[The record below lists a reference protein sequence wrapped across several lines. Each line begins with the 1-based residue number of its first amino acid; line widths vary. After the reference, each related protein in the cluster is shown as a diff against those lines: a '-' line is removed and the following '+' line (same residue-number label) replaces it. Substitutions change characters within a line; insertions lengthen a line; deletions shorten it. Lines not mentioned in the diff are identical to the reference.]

1 MSKFFY
7 IFLFLLPAFFCFS
20 QTPKKETPVKPKV
33 DDEFDIKKYK
43 GEPGDR
49 LIIEINRT
57 VWMGAPSDI
66 KPNWRSLGLN
76 FAFMFD
82 KPIGQSSFSF
92 GYGLGFTFSY
102 LNTNRILHS
111 DTLGIDFYRPINY
124 DSLLSVGDRFR
135 GGTFY
140 SSYLEAPV
148 EFRFRKEINGK
159 DFFKVAI
166 GMRIGLKLNSS
177 YDFDAYYPRIG
188 EEKNFKTSSFSQV
201 SMFRYGPTFRIGYG
215 AVNLFGYYSIG
226 KLFKGTT
233 EISGSDFRQF
243 SIGISINGL

>member
-1 MSKFFY
+1 MVKRN
-7 IFLFLLPAFFCFS
+7 AKR
-20 QTPKKETPVKPKV
+20 PKA
-33 DDEFDIKKYK
+33 
-43 GEPGDR
+43 DR
-49 LIIEINRT
+49 LIFNITLDNLTYKRNDSFS
-57 VWMGAPSDI
+57 VKAFSPGF
-66 KPNWRSLGLN
+66 GLYG
-76 FAFMFD
+76 MWD
-82 KPIGQSSFSF
+82 KQIGNSNFSF

-102 LNTNRILHS
+102 INTDRILHS